1 MEKKDLKVLVCD
13 DSILI
18 RKKMKA
24 ALTEIGI
31 ENVAEVENG
40 QYAVDYCK
48 ENDVDLIFM
57 DIVMPEKDGITAL
70 TEIKEMNKSVK
81 VVMASS
87 AGTQSHLKKAIK
99 LGAYDFIQKPINKDA
114 MEQIIAKIIKE
125 SEESNV

>member
-24 ALTEIGI
+24 ALSELGV
-31 ENVAEVENG
+31 ENVSEVENG
-40 QYAVDYCK
+40 QGAVDFCK
-48 ENDVDLIFM
+48 DNDVDLIFM

-81 VVMASS
+81 VVMATS

-99 LGAYDFIQKPINKDA
+99 LGAYDFIQKPINKEAIDK
-114 MEQIIAKIIKE
+114 IIEKFIKE

>member
-18 RKKMKA
+18 RKKMKT
-24 ALTEIGI
+24 ALSELGI
-31 ENVAEVENG
+31 ENIAEAENG
-40 QYAVDYCK
+40 EHAVEYCK
-48 ENDVDLIFM
+48 DNDVDLIFM

-70 TEIKEMNKSVK
+70 TEIKEFNKTVR

-87 AGTQSHLKKAIK
+87 AGTQSHLKKAVK
-99 LGAYDFIQKPINKDA
+99 LGAYDFIQKPINKEA
-114 MEQIIAKIIKE
+114 IEQILDKIMKE